1 MDKYARHGLVLKEA
15 KNAAG
20 GVYIG
25 GGSLKICPKAVR
37 KRNLGAHSAQDVES
51 LRRTRVS

>member
-1 MDKYARHGLVLKEA
+1 MDKYARHGLVRKEA

-25 GGSLKICPKAVR
+25 GGRLEICPKAETKR
-37 KRNLGAHSAQDVES
+37 KSGVHSARYIEG
-51 LRRTRVS
+51 LRGTRVS

>member
-1 MDKYARHGLVLKEA
+1 MDKYARHGLVPKEA

-25 GGSLKICPKAVR
+25 GGRLEICPKAETKR
-37 KRNLGAHSAQDVES
+37 KSGVCSARYIEG
-51 LRRTRVS
+51 LRGKRVS